1 MSNESR
7 SPGPL
12 GKCNNYTYKNIFE
25 IIFSCDRKKI
35 TQLTFTFTMDHLKEN
50 LYFFCI
56 APSLHKRV
64 DSKTF
69 WSKYRGGTKHT
80 SCEDTTTRKFKF
92 KCKNRPVTQSVWAIN
107 TPPNTASRLRRHREG
122 FIILKESYWLTR
134 ISWNVSSHE
143 LFVSDRSISQT
154 WLSNL

>member
-1 MSNESR
+1 M
-7 SPGPL
+7 
-12 GKCNNYTYKNIFE
+12 KA
-25 IIFSCDRKKI
+25 
-35 TQLTFTFTMDHLKEN
+35 DHLDLLGNATIIHIKIFLKLFFHVTERRSHNWTLHLLWTILKKN

>member
-1 MSNESR
+1 M
-7 SPGPL
+7 
-12 GKCNNYTYKNIFE
+12 KA
-25 IIFSCDRKKI
+25 
-35 TQLTFTFTMDHLKEN
+35 DHLDLLGNATIIHIKIFLKLFFHVTKEDHTTDLYIYYGPFKKKN

>member
-1 MSNESR
+1 MKADHLDL
-7 SPGPL
+7 L
-12 GKCNNYTYKNIFE
+12 GNATIIHIKIFLKLF
-25 IIFSCDRKKI
+25 FSCDRKKI
-35 TQLTFTFTMDHLKEN
+35 TQLTFTFTMDHLKKN

-143 LFVSDRSISQT
+143 LFVSDCSISQT